1 MDDFFKNNVNL
12 ENTFDIVFQNFSKL
26 MTEKFKINKP
36 TVVFI
41 NCPNLEKHN
50 IQSRDFK
57 SQYFNEEDKIGGN
70 LYSWIHQSYRVLWE
84 IDKETNAIVIY
95 TKTIEKL
102 GLRFATVLK
111 MEKKIS
117 CCAALKLIM
126 YLSLA
131 EFSLKLLSS
140 DIIINNLESDVLDNN
155 LKNQYIF
162 SLSKLALYKDI
173 ETLEV
178 YQRFTKMFAK
188 DVELFKLKEKI

>member
-1 MDDFFKNNVNL
+1 MNDFLKDNVNL

-26 MTEKFKINKP
+26 MSEKFKLHKP

-57 SQYFNEEDKIGGN
+57 SEYFNEEDKIGGN
-70 LYSWIHQSYRVLWE
+70 LYSWIHQSYTVLWE
-84 IDKETNAIVIY
+84 VDKKTNEIFMY

-102 GLRFATVLK
+102 GLRFATLLK
-111 MEKKIS
+111 MEKTKACDAIF
-117 CCAALKLIM
+117 KLIM
-126 YLSLA
+126 YFASA
-131 EFSLKLLSS
+131 DFSLKLL
-140 DIIINNLESDVLDNN
+140 NNDVIMNNMESEVVNN
-155 LKNQYIF
+155 NFKNQYIF

-178 YQRFTKMFAK
+178 YLRFTKMFAK
-188 DVELFKLKEKI
+188 DVELVKLS